1 MDIPDDQ
8 RGMRIFATV
17 GAIIERE
24 KDGET
29 EIVLQVR
36 EKRNCEEHKKR
47 YNGTFEMPGGHIDE
61 GEDLLEA
68 LKREVKEECG
78 LDLTE
83 IKSVNETATGGKF
96 LHHSKVYT
104 PFCVNNYQ
112 EGTRI
117 NMAFI
122 CKAEG
127 EFIQK
132 GVDDARDPRWITLSN
147 LKKMLEG
154 NPDQFFTFDLAALKY
169 YVQQKEAGKI

>member
-36 EKRNCEEHKKR
+36 EKRGCEESKKR
-47 YNGTFEMPGGHIDE
+47 YNGCFELPGGHIDE

-78 LDLTE
+78 LDVTE
-83 IKSVNETATGGKF
+83 IKSINETDTCKF
-96 LHHSKVYT
+96 LHHGKVYT
-104 PFCVNNYQ
+104 PFCVN
-112 EGTRI
+112 
-117 NMAFI
+117 
-122 CKAEG
+122 
-127 EFIQK
+127 
-132 GVDDARDPRWITLSN
+132 
-147 LKKMLEG
+147 
-154 NPDQFFTFDLAALKY
+154 
-169 YVQQKEAGKI
+169 